1 MSNLFKLPLIQ
12 ALISFCGF
20 FALVLWR
27 SEQPLSAPRQAPHDR
42 VVISA
47 PVLTVLYGG
56 DRFLAADLETIRLS
70 ATGID
75 RGQADTHYLIRAHK
89 VVSELNPCHE
99 NNYYLGN
106 ALLTWGGAVE
116 EGGEILQRAAE
127 CRFWDEL
134 PPFLYGFNQFFFN
147 KEIEKAQ
154 QYLEIAASRS
164 ERNAAG
170 FRKLAIMIEAE
181 QIDDEKMALD
191 FLRQE
196 YNKAENTNLKVMLDK
211 RVKRLE
217 GLVLLRDAQRI
228 YEQQTGKALQH
239 PNELL
244 DKGII
249 DQFPNDPTRLGYE
262 FDEGRFKLK
271 KAKIAGVEER

>member
-1 MSNLFKLPLIQ
+1 MTNFFKLPLVQ
-12 ALISFCGF
+12 AVTCFCGF

-27 SEQPLSAPRQAPHDR
+27 SGQPLSAPTPAPHDR

-47 PVLTVLYGG
+47 PALTVLYGG
-56 DRFLAADLETIRLS
+56 DRFLAADLESIRLS

-116 EGGEILQRAAE
+116 EGGEILQRATG

-181 QIDDEKMALD
+181 QIADEKMALD

-196 YNKAENTNLKVMLDK
+196 HDKAESTNLKIMLEK
-211 RVKRLE
+211 RVKRME
-217 GLVLLRDAQRI
+217 GLVLLRDAQRT

-249 DQFPNDPTRLGYE
+249 NQFPHDPTRLGYE
-262 FDEGRFKLK
+262 FDEGRFNLK